1 VSLSAGLRAASPAV
15 LWLSEETAEH
25 AAKFLGLPLWVWQ
38 ILNLVLFFA
47 VLLYFVARP
56 MAEAFRRRQL
66 EVEERRQ
73 QTEKQRGEV
82 QKLSA
87 EIRDRTARLEREI
100 EEIRREG
107 LAEGQRAQAALLERA
122 NQEAERIRKDSQE
135 EIERRLLAAKAELRR
150 AAADLTASAA
160 KDLVSREM
168 TAEDRQRLLS
178 ESVER
183 MKEVR

>member
-1 VSLSAGLRAASPAV
+1 MSLTAGLRAARPAV

-25 AAKFLGLPLWVWQ
+25 AARFLGIPIWVWQ

-56 MAEAFRRRQL
+56 MAEAFRKRQL
-66 EVEERRQ
+66 EVEEQRR
-73 QTEKQRGEV
+73 QTEKHRAEV

-87 EIRDRTARLEREI
+87 EIRERTARLEREI

-107 LAEGQRAQAALLERA
+107 LAEGQRAQAALSERA
-122 NQEAERIRKDSQE
+122 KQEAERIRKDSQE
-135 EIERRLLAAKAELRR
+135 QIERRLSAAKAELRR

-160 KDLVSREM
+160 KDIVSREM
-168 TAEDRQRLLS
+168 TAEDRQRLLA

-183 MKEVR
+183 MKQAR